1 MPESSLRILLISSD
15 EAVRDELGR
24 VVTSSHVEHQLFWI
38 SEPTL
43 AADRVDELIPHV
55 IFVDDALGGRDPVP
69 LIRRLVASVS
79 GATVLAL
86 VREDATRDAAQV
98 VLAGAKGFAT
108 KPLIEG
114 DVVATLRQVM
124 APGRVLPDEE
134 AAATSDGR
142 VIVLCAPKGGT
153 GRTTL
158 AINLAAA
165 LRKLSEEPVALVDAD
180 YAAPALDVALNVD
193 SQRDISDLL
202 PRLSRLDEQLIEA
215 VLREHALGM
224 KVLLAPPPAD
234 LSSRIPLPKVQR
246 ILVVLKRMFPWV
258 VVDLGLP
265 LDETAFA
272 FLDSADRIIVSALP
286 EMVGL
291 RNTRLLLEE
300 LHERGYPDYKVSLVL
315 NRSDLKGGVPKRDI
329 QDHLKVE
336 FEHTIPDDQPLV
348 THSINRGV
356 PVVVSHRRS
365 AVARAVRGVAQKLIE
380 DLSPELDVSDGGP
393 LRRGSRRVRAVFK
406 KSGNQ
411 GNALLTAGVL
421 GPLLLRVTDGSWRVS
436 ARIGW
441 TSVLADIVPCWWRG

>member
-1 MPESSLRILLISSD
+1 LISAD
-15 EAVRDELGR
+15 EAVRDELSR
-24 VVTSSHVEHQLFWI
+24 VLTDSRLEHQLYWV

-43 AADRVDELIPHV
+43 APDRADELIPHV
-55 IFVDDALGGRDPVP
+55 IFVDDSLGGRDPVP

-98 VLAGAKGFAT
+98 VLAGAKGFST
-108 KPLIEG
+108 KPLVDE
-114 DVVATLRQVM
+114 DVVTTLRQVM

-215 VLREHALGM
+215 VLREHTLGM

-234 LSSRIPLPKVQR
+234 LSSRISLPKVQR

-300 LHERGYPDYKVSLVL
+300 LQERGYPDSKVSLVL
-315 NRSDLKGGVPKRDI
+315 NRSDLKGGVSKGDI
-329 QDHLKVE
+329 QDHLKVA
-336 FEHTIPDDQPLV
+336 FEHTVPDDQPLV

-365 AVARAVRGVAQKLIE
+365 AVARAVRDIAQKLIA
-380 DLSPELDVSDGGP
+380 DLSPELDVSDGGL
-393 LRRGSRRVRAVFK
+393 LRRGSRRLRAVFK
-406 KSGNQ
+406 KGGNQ
-411 GNALLTAGVL
+411 GNALLTAGI
-421 GPLLLRVTDGSWRVS
+421 PSLLLLWVTDGSCRAS
-436 ARIGW
+436 AWVGW
-441 TSVLADIVPCWWRG
+441 TSVLGDILSCWWRG